1 MFSWF
6 IRNRKGSITIMIS
19 ALLIAVLS
27 MSSTLIEIAK
37 YRSMERVFK
46 EAEENAAFS
55 VLSQYDRDLYEN
67 FGLLAISNTVGE
79 EQLVNYLNKNL
90 NNKRE
95 SLTEDVLVDKL
106 YDLGQKEVLRTQ
118 IMEFCAYRAPYSL
131 VNNGLNIE
139 ATLQSLIKNVED
151 NLPFLNTISSI
162 LGVAD
167 TTLKIWDQMGKVSD
181 AGREYKNTQNEY
193 ENDLEAFN
201 KAVEQR
207 NAYTAAYEAQKS
219 YEEEHGEPEE
229 GAISEEEYQTQ
240 LKALNDE
247 VKNKANVTRSTLE
260 ELKEKTRNFDEKAS
274 SFLDSFENLGSK
286 LVKVEVSTSKWENA
300 KENASSVENGG
311 SEKIAAAWESEQN
324 KIVDNFNEGYQK
336 TKQVGDTL
344 SKQLRISREIKVDAA
359 IEEMEQ
365 QRIRLGKE
373 AEQLETDEKI
383 SSIAGSTAFSMAVGM
398 ALSVAKTAVQF
409 VKQIAEGLQSIARF
423 INALEM
429 AWQEDDPIYGNNIL
443 DPSLLAQLSGH
454 ANQGAMWGVHNVFA
468 DVDGSLTSSRIQD
481 ASKVAGMVGFDVG
494 SLNQGRT
501 DAENYT
507 LQNSLNYFYGEFT
520 KFVAASTALVV
531 SGAGLIISVLT
542 VWSTILNII
551 SFVVCAITFV
561 ASLIQLCQVMSRAM
575 RDGSLATYIYQRLY
589 AATYAC
595 EMFSNFTTDLGGD
608 TRLNGS
614 SYFNFS
620 NIDIG
625 TDCFDVANA
634 EYIFG
639 GDPFEKANLKSV
651 VLWIVCI
658 RMLSNIPAVLTNQEV
673 MELVNSLMGT
683 GIGAVV
689 GVILFFAVCALEALL
704 DKLLLINGG
713 SVPIIKTEGYMSKEG
728 ADELIKKLQD
738 ILKIQD
744 IRSRQQVVK
753 DTLKAEDK
761 PKENSVEKWAK
772 GLLEWDYKDYL
783 FYMMLITKPSDVI
796 LSRCADLIEL
806 QMRKLKGTDGFAL
819 KEMATCIRVDATGAY
834 EPLMPIPVIPGLNS
848 KKIEMRVLQYSG
860 Y

>member
-55 VLSQYDRDLYEN
+55 VLSQYDRDLYKN

-139 ATLQSLIKNVED
+139 ATLQSLIENVED

-167 TTLKIWDQMGKVSD
+167 TTLKIWDQMGKVND
-181 AGREYKNTQNEY
+181 AGREYKDIQNEY

-207 NAYTAAYEAQKS
+207 DAYTAAYEAQKS

-260 ELKEKTRNFDEKAS
+260 ELKEKTKNFDEKAS
-274 SFLDSFENLGSK
+274 SFLDSYESLGSK

-300 KENASSVENGG
+300 EEYASSVENG
-311 SEKIAAAWESEQN
+311 SPEKIAAAWEEEQN

-344 SKQLRISREIKVDAA
+344 SKKLRVSREKKIDNI

-383 SSIAGSTAFSMAVGM
+383 SSISGSTAFSMAVEM
-398 ALSVAKTAVQF
+398 ALTIAETAFQF
-409 VKQIAEGLQSIARF
+409 IKQIAEGLQSIARI

-429 AWQEDDPIYGNNIL
+429 LWGEDDPIYGNNYV
-443 DPSLLAQLSGH
+443 DPSILEMLSGH
-454 ANQGAMWGVHNVFA
+454 ANHGAMWGVQ
-468 DVDGSLTSSRIQD
+468 I
-481 ASKVAGMVGFDVG
+481 
-494 SLNQGRT
+494 GR
-501 DAENYT
+501 AH
-507 LQNSLNYFYGEFT
+507 
-520 KFVAASTALVV
+520 V
-531 SGAGLIISVLT
+531 
-542 VWSTILNII
+542 
-551 SFVVCAITFV
+551 
-561 ASLIQLCQVMSRAM
+561 
-575 RDGSLATYIYQRLY
+575 
-589 AATYAC
+589 
-595 EMFSNFTTDLGGD
+595 
-608 TRLNGS
+608 
-614 SYFNFS
+614 
-620 NIDIG
+620 
-625 TDCFDVANA
+625 
-634 EYIFG
+634 
-639 GDPFEKANLKSV
+639 
-651 VLWIVCI
+651 
-658 RMLSNIPAVLTNQEV
+658 
-673 MELVNSLMGT
+673 
-683 GIGAVV
+683 
-689 GVILFFAVCALEALL
+689 
-704 DKLLLINGG
+704 
-713 SVPIIKTEGYMSKEG
+713 
-728 ADELIKKLQD
+728 
-738 ILKIQD
+738 
-744 IRSRQQVVK
+744 
-753 DTLKAEDK
+753 
-761 PKENSVEKWAK
+761 
-772 GLLEWDYKDYL
+772 
-783 FYMMLITKPSDVI
+783 
-796 LSRCADLIEL
+796 
-806 QMRKLKGTDGFAL
+806 
-819 KEMATCIRVDATGAY
+819 
-834 EPLMPIPVIPGLNS
+834 
-848 KKIEMRVLQYSG
+848 
-860 Y
+860 

>member
-55 VLSQYDRDLYEN
+55 VLSQYDRDLYKN

-139 ATLQSLIKNVED
+139 ATLQSLIENVED

-181 AGREYKNTQNEY
+181 AGKEYKDTQNEY

-207 NAYTAAYEAQKS
+207 DAYTAAYEAQKS

-247 VKNKANVTRSTLE
+247 VKNKANVTCSTLE
-260 ELKEKTRNFDEKAS
+260 ELKEKTKNFDKKAS
-274 SFLDSFENLGSK
+274 SFLDSYESLGSK

-300 KENASSVENGG
+300 EEYASSVENG
-311 SEKIAAAWESEQN
+311 SPEKIAAAWEEEQN

-344 SKQLRISREIKVDAA
+344 SKKLRVSREKKIDNI

-383 SSIAGSTAFSMAVGM
+383 SSISGSTAFSMAVEM
-398 ALSVAKTAVQF
+398 ALTIAETAFQF
-409 VKQIAEGLQSIARF
+409 IKQIAEGLQSIARI

-429 AWQEDDPIYGNNIL
+429 LWGEDDPIYGNNYV
-443 DPSLLAQLSGH
+443 DPSILEMLSGH
-454 ANQGAMWGVHNVFA
+454 ANHGAMWGVHNVFA
-468 DVDGSLTSSRIQD
+468 DVDGSLASSRIQD

-507 LQNSLNYFYGEFT
+507 LQNSLNNFYGEFT
-520 KFVAASTALVV
+520 KFIAASTAFVA
-531 SGAGLIISVLT
+531 SGAGLLISVLT
-542 VWSTILNII
+542 VWPAIIMII
-551 SFVVCAITFV
+551 SFIACAITFV
-561 ASLIQLCQVMSRAM
+561 TSLIVLCQVMSRAM

-614 SYFNFS
+614 SYFDFS
-620 NIDIG
+620 STEVE

-639 GDPFEKANLKSV
+639 GDPSEKANLKSV

-658 RMLSNIPAVLTNQEV
+658 RMLSNLPAVFTNQEV

-683 GIGAVV
+683 GIGAVI
-689 GVILFFAVCALEALL
+689 GILLFLAVCAIEALL
-704 DKLLLINGG
+704 DKLVLVNGG
-713 SVPIIKTEGYMSKEG
+713 SVPIIKVKGYLSKEG
-728 ADELIKKLQD
+728 LKDLDKKIES
-738 ILKIQD
+738 ILKIKD
-744 IRSRQQVVK
+744 IRSRRQVFY
-753 DTLKAEDK
+753 DTLRAEEK
-761 PKENSVEKWAK
+761 PKETSVEKWAK
-772 GLLEWDYKDYL
+772 GLLEWNYKDYL
-783 FYMMLITKPSDVI
+783 FYMMLVAKPSDVM

-806 QMRKLKGTDGFAL
+806 QMKKLKRTDGFAL

>member
-55 VLSQYDRDLYEN
+55 VLSQYDRDLYKN

-90 NNKRE
+90 NNKQE

-139 ATLQSLIKNVED
+139 ATLQSLIENVED

-167 TTLKIWDQMGKVSD
+167 TTLKIWDQMGKVNE
-181 AGREYKNTQNEY
+181 AGKEYKDTQNEY

-207 NAYTAAYEAQKS
+207 NTYIAAYEAQKS

-260 ELKEKTRNFDEKAS
+260 ELKEKTKNFDEKAS
-274 SFLDSFENLGSK
+274 SFLDSYESLGSK
-286 LVKVEVSTSKWENA
+286 LVKVEVSTSKWKNA
-300 KENASSVENGG
+300 EEYASSVENG
-311 SEKIAAAWESEQN
+311 SPEKIAAAWEEEQN

-344 SKQLRISREIKVDAA
+344 SKKLRASREKKIDNI

-383 SSIAGSTAFSMAVGM
+383 SSISGSTAFSMAVEM
-398 ALSVAKTAVQF
+398 ALTIAETAFQF
-409 VKQIAEGLQSIARF
+409 IKQIAEGLQRIAKI
-423 INALEM
+423 INVVEM
-429 AWQEDDPIYGNNIL
+429 LWGEDDPIYGNNYV
-443 DPSLLAQLSGH
+443 DPSILEMLSGH
-454 ANQGAMWGVHNVFA
+454 ANHGAMWGVHNVFA
-468 DVDGSLTSSRIQD
+468 DVDGSLASSRIQD

-507 LQNSLNYFYGEFT
+507 LQNSLNDFYGEFT
-520 KFVAASTALVV
+520 KFIAASTAFVA
-531 SGAGLIISVLT
+531 SGAGLLISVLT
-542 VWSTILNII
+542 VWPAIIMII
-551 SFVVCAITFV
+551 SFIACAITFV
-561 ASLIQLCQVMSRAM
+561 TSLIVLCQVMSRAM

-614 SYFNFS
+614 SYFDFS
-620 NIDIG
+620 STEVE

-639 GDPFEKANLKSV
+639 GDPSEKANLKSV

-658 RMLSNIPAVLTNQEV
+658 RMLSNLPAVFTNQEV

-683 GIGAVV
+683 GIGAVI
-689 GVILFFAVCALEALL
+689 GILLFLAVCAIEALL
-704 DKLLLINGG
+704 DKLVLVNGG
-713 SVPIIKTEGYMSKEG
+713 SVPIIKVKGYLSKDG
-728 ADELIKKLQD
+728 LKDLDKKIEN
-738 ILKIQD
+738 ILKIKD
-744 IRSRQQVVK
+744 IRSRRQVFY
-753 DTLKAEDK
+753 DTLRAEEK
-761 PKENSVEKWAK
+761 PKETSVEKWAK
-772 GLLEWDYKDYL
+772 GLLEWNYKDYL
-783 FYMMLITKPSDVI
+783 FYMMLVAKPSDVM

-806 QMRKLKGTDGFAL
+806 QMKKLKRTDGFAL

>member
-19 ALLIAVLS
+19 ALLIAVLA

-37 YRSMERVFK
+37 YRSMERVFR

-55 VLSQYDRDLYEN
+55 VLSQYDRDLYKN

-139 ATLQSLIKNVED
+139 ATLQSLIENVED

-167 TTLKIWDQMGKVSD
+167 TTLKIWEQMGKVND
-181 AGREYKNTQNEY
+181 AGREYKDTQNEY

-207 NAYTAAYEAQKS
+207 DAYTAAYEAQKS

-260 ELKEKTRNFDEKAS
+260 ELKEKTKNFDEKAS
-274 SFLDSFENLGSK
+274 SFLDSYESLGSK

-300 KENASSVENGG
+300 EEYASSVENGSPG
-311 SEKIAAAWESEQN
+311 KIAAAWEEEQN

-344 SKQLRISREIKVDAA
+344 SKKLRVSREKKIDNI

-383 SSIAGSTAFSMAVGM
+383 SSISGSTAFSMAVEM
-398 ALSVAKTAVQF
+398 ALTIAETAFQF
-409 VKQIAEGLQSIARF
+409 IKQIAEGLQSIARI

-429 AWQEDDPIYGNNIL
+429 LWGEDDPIYGNNYV
-443 DPSLLAQLSGH
+443 DPSILEMLSGH
-454 ANQGAMWGVHNVFA
+454 ANHGAMWGVHNVFA
-468 DVDGSLTSSRIQD
+468 DVDGSLASSRIQD

-507 LQNSLNYFYGEFT
+507 LQNSLNNFYGEFT
-520 KFVAASTALVV
+520 KFIAASTAFVT
-531 SGAGLIISVLT
+531 SGAGLLISVLT
-542 VWSTILNII
+542 VWPAIIMII
-551 SFVVCAITFV
+551 SFIACAITFV
-561 ASLIQLCQVMSRAM
+561 TSLIVLCQVMSRAM

-614 SYFNFS
+614 SYFDFS
-620 NIDIG
+620 STEVE

-639 GDPFEKANLKSV
+639 GDPSEKANLKSV

-658 RMLSNIPAVLTNQEV
+658 RMLSNLPAVFTNQEV

-683 GIGAVV
+683 GIGAVI
-689 GVILFFAVCALEALL
+689 GILLFLAVCAIEALL
-704 DKLLLINGG
+704 DKLVLVNGG
-713 SVPIIKTEGYMSKEG
+713 SVPIIKVKGYLSKEG
-728 ADELIKKLQD
+728 LKDLDKKIES
-738 ILKIQD
+738 ILKIKD
-744 IRSRQQVVK
+744 IRSRRQVFY
-753 DTLKAEDK
+753 DTLRAEEK
-761 PKENSVEKWAK
+761 PKETSVEKWAK
-772 GLLEWDYKDYL
+772 GLLEWNYKDYL
-783 FYMMLITKPSDVI
+783 FYMMLVAKPSDVM

-806 QMRKLKGTDGFAL
+806 QMKKLKRTDGFAL